1 MGELD
6 LSDRDVQ
13 AMLHIASRY
22 CAVEDVGQPLPW
34 ELLHDLRDLIACD
47 ALSASGQDDP
57 AHAFFADQT
66 LCDDTSGADQ
76 VSDDAYWTHYWDC
89 LACSYPGHS
98 GDLVS
103 VTMESDFYSERA
115 LHDTGMYVDYLRPNG
130 IEHEMMLC
138 LPSGPGR
145 TLRLLFFRGKGAG
158 FTERDRALLTLLRP
172 HLNAA
177 YVAVERK
184 RQGQLPLTPR
194 QNEILLHVAA
204 GLSNGQIARRLS
216 VSEATVRK
224 HLENVFARLN
234 VTSRTAA
241 VGRAGIE
248 PFNG

>member
-1 MGELD
+1 MGELG

-22 CAVEDVGQPLPW
+22 GAAEDTGPTLPW

-47 ALSASGQDDP
+47 ALSVSGQDDP
-57 AHAFFADQT
+57 RRAFFADQT
-66 LCDDTSGADQ
+66 LPVDTSSGAETPDE
-76 VSDDAYWTHYWDC
+76 VYWMHYEDC

-103 VTMESDFYSERA
+103 VTMESDFYSVRA
-115 LHDTGMYVDYLRPNG
+115 LHDTGMYIDHLRPNN
-130 IEHEMMLC
+130 IEHEMMVC

-172 HLNAA
+172 HLHAA

-184 RQGQLPLTPR
+184 RLGQVPLTPR

-248 PFNG
+248 PFTG